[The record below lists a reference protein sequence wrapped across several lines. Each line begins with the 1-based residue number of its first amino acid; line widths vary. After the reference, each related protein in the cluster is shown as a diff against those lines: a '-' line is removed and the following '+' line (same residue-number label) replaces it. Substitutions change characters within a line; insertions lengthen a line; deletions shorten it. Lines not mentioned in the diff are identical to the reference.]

1 MEKWTAAVWLASQNV
16 TAHLATALL
25 DTTAP
30 DADELAI
37 LRALGG
43 SITSPGALALRLEKG
58 LQVLA
63 AELLPKLQELARSEA
78 STGAELHD
86 KFVQQG
92 DAFTL
97 QFGSLNT
104 FFGGLE
110 AKIGPPNRNI
120 GQAMERDH
128 IHSEDS
134 NDEFTTSNYMMT
146 TTPQIEWWFVAAP
159 DRAMEWP
166 KEGNIKEDG
175 TSHATRRR
183 PLPLSELKH
192 RLHEVN
198 APLAVLEEPVLMLE
212 EGLGARLYTGPMFVK
227 YNDLLRGFGA
237 ALAGCKSN
245 RYVTTI
251 HVINSVIV
259 KASKLTK
266 AATIYRGVAGGVL
279 PQSFWAPNAQGVR
292 GGIEGAFMSTTFDR
306 EVALQYASQ
315 PGKPGLVFEMHMGMI
330 DRGCELG
337 WISQYPHERECLF
350 APLTGIELL
359 GTRIEGAVLVVEARL
374 SINLN
379 ALTIEQVISKRRKMV
394 GDMCIAMQAEILHE
408 ARSEPS
414 WAQLASAAV
423 PLLPQFTATAA
434 APAKVLSRQAA
445 GADADDQAAQS
456 ASTDILAAFIRD
468 ESHATMN
475 RFYTDEPERYN
486 DDTYLSDTISNAIG
500 LKRAISSY
508 PVALQQ
514 LAILHKTQDE
524 LCLRSIDVGAH
535 VAIENVTFN
544 FNIGPPRR
552 HGYALW
558 IGVAPPLEMH
568 EGEYVIAV
576 EQLMGHLAL
585 GAGIRFHTSVGRVLT
600 VKAGLLPKGL
610 VPPSNKESCCRFDA
624 PEGSQVVGLELSAM
638 CPSCCLNLSSWL
650 GWLWLVV
657 AWASPMRLVGL
668 KVHKAPRGWHAS
680 DASATVH
687 ALVMLLQHKELHIG
701 QRLTLAL
708 PDPQGEIAHGISA
721 LLLLSRTLTDL
732 SFANLGFGPEPAK
745 AIGAALGRNTTLTR
759 LSIRH
764 VRLGTDGAVEIFR
777 GLHCTGSRLRHLIL
791 NHTSIDPACG
801 AHVRAALLAPTAL
814 TELDL
819 ADNKLGPVG
828 CEAVA
833 EGLARN
839 RSLEVLRLPNNV
851 IEEAGVKAVAD
862 ALITAGAASALR
874 VLDLSKNP
882 MGSQGGVFMGRALAI
897 NPPLKRLRM
906 EGVGSLPWE
915 LWTPDNK
922 WRPPFRYE
930 IGDEGAI
937 ALVEGLRTNTNLI
950 FLGLRGASITLLN
963 SAELAHAM
971 VINPELEV
979 DFEWDVVARFD
990 PLMLVPGCI
999 SVFGS
1004 QKRKTW
1010 WNYRMAQKLKQRQ
1023 RRQSS
1028 STPAVL
1034 GPLRSDLQE
1043 VLLRD

>member
-1 MEKWTAAVWLASQNV
+1 
-16 TAHLATALL
+16 
-25 DTTAP
+25 
-30 DADELAI
+30 
-37 LRALGG
+37 
-43 SITSPGALALRLEKG
+43 
-58 LQVLA
+58 
-63 AELLPKLQELARSEA
+63 
-78 STGAELHD
+78 
-86 KFVQQG
+86 
-92 DAFTL
+92 
-97 QFGSLNT
+97 
-104 FFGGLE
+104 
-110 AKIGPPNRNI
+110 
-120 GQAMERDH
+120 
-128 IHSEDS
+128 
-134 NDEFTTSNYMMT
+134 
-146 TTPQIEWWFVAAP
+146 
-159 DRAMEWP
+159 
-166 KEGNIKEDG
+166 
-175 TSHATRRR
+175 
-183 PLPLSELKH
+183 
-192 RLHEVN
+192 
-198 APLAVLEEPVLMLE
+198 
-212 EGLGARLYTGPMFVK
+212 
-227 YNDLLRGFGA
+227 
-237 ALAGCKSN
+237 
-245 RYVTTI
+245 
-251 HVINSVIV
+251 
-259 KASKLTK
+259 
-266 AATIYRGVAGGVL
+266 
-279 PQSFWAPNAQGVR
+279 
-292 GGIEGAFMSTTFDR
+292 
-306 EVALQYASQ
+306 
-315 PGKPGLVFEMHMGMI
+315 
-330 DRGCELG
+330 
-337 WISQYPHERECLF
+337 
-350 APLTGIELL
+350 
-359 GTRIEGAVLVVEARL
+359 
-374 SINLN
+374 
-379 ALTIEQVISKRRKMV
+379 
-394 GDMCIAMQAEILHE
+394 
-408 ARSEPS
+408 
-414 WAQLASAAV
+414 
-423 PLLPQFTATAA
+423 
-434 APAKVLSRQAA
+434 
-445 GADADDQAAQS
+445 
-456 ASTDILAAFIRD
+456 
-468 ESHATMN
+468 
-475 RFYTDEPERYN
+475 
-486 DDTYLSDTISNAIG
+486 
-500 LKRAISSY
+500 
-508 PVALQQ
+508 
-514 LAILHKTQDE
+514 
-524 LCLRSIDVGAH
+524 
-535 VAIENVTFN
+535 
-544 FNIGPPRR
+544 
-552 HGYALW
+552 
-558 IGVAPPLEMH
+558 
-568 EGEYVIAV
+568 
-576 EQLMGHLAL
+576 
-585 GAGIRFHTSVGRVLT
+585 
-600 VKAGLLPKGL
+600 
-610 VPPSNKESCCRFDA
+610 
-624 PEGSQVVGLELSAM
+624 
-638 CPSCCLNLSSWL
+638 
-650 GWLWLVV
+650 
-657 AWASPMRLVGL
+657 
-668 KVHKAPRGWHAS
+668 
-680 DASATVH
+680 
-687 ALVMLLQHKELHIG
+687 MLLQHNELHIG

-732 SFANLGFGPEPAK
+732 SLANIGFGPEPAK

-906 EGVGSLPWE
+906 EGVPWE